1 MMTELNSQNLNS
13 RLDHAK
19 ERSFKIIRSKKQKGK
34 KMKRKEESRWDLD
47 IPLRIIICVIGV
59 LEGVKGEESLFK
71 EIMVESFLNLGRDL
85 NI

>member
-34 KMKRKEESRWDLD
+34 KMKRKEESLWDLD
-47 IPLRIIICVIGV
+47 IPLRIT
-59 LEGVKGEESLFK
+59 
-71 EIMVESFLNLGRDL
+71 
-85 NI
+85 